1 MENTLKLLIVAG
13 ETSGDSHAATV
24 MAELRKHASPVA
36 FFGIGG
42 DKMIAQ
48 GLQPLYHSS
57 RLSFLG
63 FTEVVRH
70 LPFIAKVKRE
80 LLELVKREKIRTAVL
95 VDYPGFNLNLAA
107 ALKKNGVRVVYYISP
122 QVWAWRKGRMK
133 KIAARVDK
141 MMTILPFEE
150 AMYRQAGIDAEFV
163 GHPLIEQ
170 IDEYPFRT
178 KAELYQKYEL
188 DPAKEILLILPGS
201 RKQEVTRIFPAIR
214 EGIDRITATY
224 NLQPV
229 VVCAPAIDKAALES
243 VSRGSLTIV
252 HDDVYSFMK
261 QAKFGI
267 IKSGTSTLEAG
278 LIGLPMIVVYKT
290 SSVTYAIGKRVIEI
304 DSISL
309 VNIVLGK
316 KVAPE
321 LIQHEVSAKN
331 LFATAAE
338 FLSSPDKYSA
348 YKASLSALREV
359 IGAKTAARRAAEIII
374 EEAHEDQRN

>member
-1 MENTLKLLIVAG
+1 
-13 ETSGDSHAATV
+13 